1 MYSYIKGLIVALA
14 SDHIVI
20 DNNGIGYLVYVPNPY
35 AFARNKEA
43 TVHIFQSI
51 TENDMRLYGF
61 ETSEQKELFLKLI
74 KVKGIG
80 PKSAVAILATGNVND
95 IIQAIENS
103 DAKFLKS
110 FPGIGPKA
118 AQQIILDLKGKFD
131 GVERIEALSGD
142 AKEYE
147 EAIEV
152 LVALGYKQKDVEKV
166 MKTIRNENLDTNGFV
181 KKALALMTK

>member
-1 MYSYIKGLIVALA
+1 MCKLDGKIALITGGT
-14 SDHIVI
+14 S
-20 DNNGIGYLVYVPNPY
+20 GIGEAISKL
-35 AFARNKEA
+35 FAKEGA
-43 TVHIFQSI
+43 TVVVVGR
-51 TENDMRLYGF
+51 N
-61 ETSEQKELFLKLI
+61 EQHGD
-74 KVKGIG
+74 V
-80 PKSAVAILATGNVND
+80 VVND